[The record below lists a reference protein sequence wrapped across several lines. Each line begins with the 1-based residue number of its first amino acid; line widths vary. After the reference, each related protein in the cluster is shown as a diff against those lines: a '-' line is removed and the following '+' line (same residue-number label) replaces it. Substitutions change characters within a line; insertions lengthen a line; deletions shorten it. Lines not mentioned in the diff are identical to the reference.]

1 MENGKHLAKKVKVE
15 FLPEREETC
24 ARRAFASGPA
34 EGRRQ
39 ACLLSKAPW
48 KERRYNYILHGM
60 EGLYLALNQHGW
72 LRLCHSTIDW
82 RSSKGKSTSSNW
94 SSKGSDATSRSNH
107 HLSRHHLGKYQ
118 CQNYVASI
126 TIWNCTSLE
135 NEHHLELRV
144 AHSWCE
150 LVTWHW
156 SSLKYIEL
164 NSIHSGQLRK

>member
-1 MENGKHLAKKVKVE
+1 MIDQHVKDLGIVNVQQHPSNFASQVRIYCLKKWIFFAKNKSGKWETSCQKVKVE

-39 ACLLSKAPW
+39 AYLLSKAPW

-82 RSSKGKSTSSNW
+82 RSSKGNSTSSNW
-94 SSKGSDATSRSNH
+94 SSKACSDATSRSNH
-107 HLSRHHLGKYQ
+107 HLPRHHLLKYQ
-118 CQNYVASI
+118 CQTYVASV
-126 TIWNCTSLE
+126 TI
-135 NEHHLELRV
+135 
-144 AHSWCE
+144 
-150 LVTWHW
+150 
-156 SSLKYIEL
+156 
-164 NSIHSGQLRK
+164 